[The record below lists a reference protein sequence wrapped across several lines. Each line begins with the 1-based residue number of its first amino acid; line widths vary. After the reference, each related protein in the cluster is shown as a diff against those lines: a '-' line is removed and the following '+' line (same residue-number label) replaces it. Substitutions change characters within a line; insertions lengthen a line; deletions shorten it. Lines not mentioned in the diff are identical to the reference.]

1 MLDFVARGIELTDA
15 MILDLH
21 CHSDR
26 SEDSRAPLETYLKWL
41 QRKRDLL
48 PIDGIVLTEH
58 RQWDPRADYRDL
70 EDRYGILVLRGA
82 EIETDYGHVLVYGV
96 SDEMTRRFDF
106 ANVRLPAQ
114 EVITEIQR
122 LGGIAAPCHPGRPTI
137 GLCEHYASKPPLE
150 GVIAV
155 EALNG
160 GSRRGENERVQALID
175 RHDYAAFGGS
185 DAHLVS
191 LIGICA
197 TEFDDDVRDIE
208 GLVEAVRARRCRPV
222 DFREQVRAARGAA

>member
-1 MLDFVARGIELTDA
+1 

-21 CHSDR
+21 AHSDA

-58 RQWDPRADYRDL
+58 RQWDPHADYRPL
-70 EDRYGILVLRGA
+70 EDRYGILILRGA
-82 EIETDYGHVLVYGV
+82 EVETDYGHVLLYGV
-96 SDEMTRRFDF
+96 TDEMTRRFDF

-114 EVITEIQR
+114 EVISEVAR
-122 LGGIAAPCHPGRPTI
+122 MGGVAAPCHPGRPTI
-137 GLCEHYASKPPLE
+137 GLCEHYAAGKPPLE
-150 GVIAV
+150 GVVAV

-160 GSRRGENERVQALID
+160 GSRKGENERVQAVIE
-175 RHDYAAFGGS
+175 RYGYGAFGGS

-197 TEFDDDVRDIE
+197 TELDDEVRTVED
-208 GLVEAVRARRCRPV
+208 LVTALKGDRYRPV

>member
-1 MLDFVARGIELTDA
+1 

-21 CHSDR
+21 AHSDA

-58 RQWDPRADYRDL
+58 RQWDPTADYRAL
-70 EDRYGILVLRGA
+70 EDQYGILILRGA
-82 EIETDYGHVLVYGV
+82 EVETDYGHVLVYGV
-96 SDEMTRRFDF
+96 TDEMTRRFDF
-106 ANVRLPAQ
+106 TNVRLPAQ
-114 EVITEIQR
+114 AVITEVAR
-122 LGGIAAPCHPGRPTI
+122 MGGIAAPCHPGRPTI
-137 GLCEHYASKPPLE
+137 GLCEHYAAGKPPLE
-150 GVIAV
+150 GVVAV

-160 GSRRGENERVQALID
+160 GSRKGENERVAELID
-175 RHDYAAFGGS
+175 RFGYGAFGGS

-197 TEFDDDVRDIE
+197 TELDDEVRTIE
-208 GLVEAVRARRCRPV
+208 DLVAALKTGRYRPV

>member
-1 MLDFVARGIELTDA
+1 

-21 CHSDR
+21 SHSDA

-58 RQWDPRADYRDL
+58 RQWDPTADYRDL
-70 EDRYGILVLRGA
+70 EDRYGILILRGA
-82 EIETDYGHVLVYGV
+82 EVETDYGHILVYGV
-96 SDEMTRRFDF
+96 NDDITRRFDF
-106 ANVRLPAQ
+106 TNVRLSAQ
-114 EVITEIQR
+114 EVVSEVAR
-122 LGGIAAPCHPGRPTI
+122 MGGVAAPCHPGRPTI
-137 GLCEHYASKPPLE
+137 GLCEHYDSKPPLE
-150 GVIAV
+150 GVVTV

-160 GSRRGENERVQALID
+160 GSRKGENERVQALID
-175 RHDYAAFGGS
+175 RYGYGAFGGS

-197 TEFDDDVRDIE
+197 TEFDDDVRDVN
-208 GLVEAVRARRCRPV
+208 GLVAALQGGQYRPV
-222 DFREQVRAARGAA
+222 DFREQVRAARGGA

>member
-1 MLDFVARGIELTDA
+1 
-15 MILDLH
+15 MIIDLH
-21 CHSDR
+21 AHSDA

-58 RQWDPRADYRDL
+58 RQWDPTADFRAL
-70 EDRYGILVLRGA
+70 EDQYGILILRGA
-82 EIETDYGHVLVYGV
+82 EVETDYGHVLVYGV
-96 SDEMTRRFDF
+96 TDEMTRRFDF
-106 ANVRLPAQ
+106 TNVRLAAQ
-114 EVITEIQR
+114 EVISEVAR
-122 LGGIAAPCHPGRPTI
+122 MGGVAAPCHPGRPTI
-137 GLCEHYASKPPLE
+137 GLCEHYAAGKPPLE
-150 GVIAV
+150 GVVAV

-160 GSRRGENERVQALID
+160 GSRKGENERVQDLID
-175 RHDYAAFGGS
+175 RHGYGAFGGS

-197 TEFDDDVRDIE
+197 TEIDDEVRSTED
-208 GLVEAVRARRCRPV
+208 LVAALKGGRYRPV

>member
-1 MLDFVARGIELTDA
+1 

-21 CHSDR
+21 AHSEA

-58 RQWDPRADYRDL
+58 RQWDPTAEYRTL

-82 EIETDYGHVLVYGV
+82 EVETDYGHVLVYGV
-96 SDEMTRRFDF
+96 NDDITRRFDF
-106 ANVRLPAQ
+106 TDVRLPAQ
-114 EVITEIQR
+114 EVISEVAR

-137 GLCEHYASKPPLE
+137 GLCEHYERKPPLD
-150 GVIAV
+150 GVEAV

-160 GSRRGENERVQALID
+160 GSRKGENERVRALVE
-175 RHDYAAFGGS
+175 RHGYAAFGGS

-197 TEFDDDVRDIE
+197 TAFEDEVRTVED
-208 GLVEAVRARRCRPV
+208 LVAALRQRRCRPV
-222 DFREQVRAARGAA
+222 DFRERLRAARGGP